1 MKRAKRFEREQ
12 GDINTTPSRRKFW
25 ERNLSA
31 QAKKWFDE
39 DTKYF
44 LHQSLSTP
52 VLNVLTKAQGIY
64 IEDLNGKKYI
74 DMHGNGVHNA
84 GFNNP
89 EVVEAVKAQLDAEM
103 SFCPRRYTNIPAI

>member
-52 VLNVLTKAQGIY
+52 VLNVLTKAQGPGTQRPQTMGN
-64 IEDLNGKKYI
+64 NGGTEK
-74 DMHGNGVHNA
+74 GN
-84 GFNNP
+84 
-89 EVVEAVKAQLDAEM
+89 K
-103 SFCPRRYTNIPAI
+103 CRRTRRAHQN